1 MATGDEVHAHRSR
14 VSDVGQEPLKMLLPI
29 RGYDRVP
36 LVTLEEA
43 VEPLVRILP
52 EINDYVYV
60 AKQRCDE
67 DPADGLSQDESAA
80 IMLYSMEWIPREEC
94 LYSVLNTILRS
105 EDRRKLEPWFLYLKL
120 LLSGLTRLPSTRRF
134 VYRGVKMDLSKQ
146 YKPGKAIVWWA
157 FSSCTSTVGVLQNED
172 FLGQTGERT
181 MFTIEC
187 DSGKDISRHSYFRS
201 EEEILLPPGRQFE
214 VVASLQTGPDIH
226 VIQLKEV
233 TPPIVLLQP
242 VSLASNATKAT
253 SEVSKTNKLKANIDD
268 VKAKVGQMKI
278 VTEPMAATTKKSD
291 KSKPTQPNSTTLVLN
306 PKPKPQ
312 HSTFIP
318 NIPSNARWENNGI
331 IVAGGNG
338 SGDAENQL
346 EYPYDLHVDDDQ
358 TLYISDYGNNRIME
372 WKAGSKSGQVVAGGH
387 GRGARDDQLNTPR
400 GVILDNEMDA
410 LIICDAGNGRVTRWS
425 RQNRTNGE
433 TIINNVNCWG
443 LMMDNQRFLYVTDQ
457 VAVRRYDTE
466 EKNGIV
472 VAGENSG
479 GDGLNQLDRPDL
491 IFVDRDYS
499 IYVSEYCN
507 HRVMKWAKGAK
518 EGIIVAG
525 GRGEGNA
532 LTQLSNPTGVFVDQ
546 LETVYVVDFGNNRVM
561 RWCKGATQGSII
573 IGGKHLCGPRGL
585 SFDHYGNMYVVDCC
599 NYRVLR
605 FSIEK

>member
-43 VEPLVRILP
+43 VESLVRILP

-94 LYSVLNTILRS
+94 LYYVLNTILRS

-120 LLSGLTRLPSTRRF
+120 LISGLTRLPSTRRF

-146 YKPGKAIVWWA
+146 YKPGKPIVWWA

-233 TPPIVLLQP
+233 KPPIVLLQP
-242 VSLASNATKAT
+242 VSLTSNATKAI
-253 SEVSKTNKLKANIDD
+253 SEVSKTNKFKANIDD
-268 VKAKVGQMKI
+268 VNAKVGQMKI
-278 VTEPMAATTKKSD
+278 VTEPMTAMTKKSD
-291 KSKPTQPNSTTLVLN
+291 KSKSTQPKPTTLVLN

-318 NIPSNARWENNGI
+318 NIPSNTRWENNGI

-346 EYPYDLHVDDDQ
+346 EYPYDVYVDDDQ

-372 WKAGSKSGQVVAGGH
+372 WKADSKSGQVVAGGH
-387 GRGARDDQLNTPR
+387 GRGTQECQLNTPR
-400 GVILDNEMDA
+400 GVILDKEMDA

-425 RQNRTNGE
+425 RQNRTSGE

-457 VAVRRYDTE
+457 VAVRRYGTE

-499 IYVSEYCN
+499 VYVSEYYN

-561 RWCKGATQGSII
+561 RWCKGATEGSII

-605 FSIEK
+605 FSIKK

>member
-43 VEPLVRILP
+43 VESLVRILP

-94 LYSVLNTILRS
+94 LYYVLNTILRS

-120 LLSGLTRLPSTRRF
+120 LISGLTRLPSTRRF

-146 YKPGKAIVWWA
+146 YKPGKPIVWWA

-233 TPPIVLLQP
+233 KPPIVLLQP
-242 VSLASNATKAT
+242 VSLTSNATKA
-253 SEVSKTNKLKANIDD
+253 I
-268 VKAKVGQMKI
+268 
-278 VTEPMAATTKKSD
+278 SD
-291 KSKPTQPNSTTLVLN
+291 KSKSTQPKPTTLVLN

-318 NIPSNARWENNGI
+318 NIPSNTRWENNGI

-346 EYPYDLHVDDDQ
+346 EYPYDVYVDDDQ

-372 WKAGSKSGQVVAGGH
+372 WKADSKSGQVVAGGH
-387 GRGARDDQLNTPR
+387 GRGTQECQLNTPR
-400 GVILDNEMDA
+400 GVILDKEMDA

-425 RQNRTNGE
+425 RQNRTSGE

-457 VAVRRYDTE
+457 VAVRRYGTE

-499 IYVSEYCN
+499 VYVSEYYN

-561 RWCKGATQGSII
+561 RWCKGATEGSII

-605 FSIEK
+605 FSIKK

>member
-43 VEPLVRILP
+43 VESLVRILP

-94 LYSVLNTILRS
+94 LYYVLNTILRS

-120 LLSGLTRLPSTRRF
+120 LISGLTRLPSTRRF

-146 YKPGKAIVWWA
+146 YKPGKPIVWWA

-233 TPPIVLLQP
+233 KPPIVLLQP
-242 VSLASNATKAT
+242 VSLTSNATKA
-253 SEVSKTNKLKANIDD
+253 I
-268 VKAKVGQMKI
+268 
-278 VTEPMAATTKKSD
+278 SD
-291 KSKPTQPNSTTLVLN
+291 KSKSTQPKPTTLVLN

-318 NIPSNARWENNGI
+318 NIPSNTRWENNGI

-346 EYPYDLHVDDDQ
+346 EYPYDVYVDDDQ

-372 WKAGSKSGQVVAGGH
+372 WKADSKSGQVVAGGH
-387 GRGARDDQLNTPR
+387 GRGTQECQLNTPR
-400 GVILDNEMDA
+400 GVILDKEMDA

-425 RQNRTNGE
+425 RQNRTSGE

-457 VAVRRYDTE
+457 VAVRRYGTE

-499 IYVSEYCN
+499 VYVSEYYN

-561 RWCKGATQGSII
+561 RWCKGATEGSII

-585 SFDHYGNMYVVDCC
+585 SFDHYGN
-599 NYRVLR
+599 
-605 FSIEK
+605 

>member
-43 VEPLVRILP
+43 VESLVRILP

-94 LYSVLNTILRS
+94 LYYVLNTILRS

-120 LLSGLTRLPSTRRF
+120 LISGLTRLPSTRRF

-146 YKPGKAIVWWA
+146 YKPGKPIVWWA

-233 TPPIVLLQP
+233 KPPIVLLQP
-242 VSLASNATKAT
+242 VSLTSNATKA
-253 SEVSKTNKLKANIDD
+253 I
-268 VKAKVGQMKI
+268 
-278 VTEPMAATTKKSD
+278 SD
-291 KSKPTQPNSTTLVLN
+291 KSKSTQPKPTTLVLN

-318 NIPSNARWENNGI
+318 NIPSNTRWENNGI

-346 EYPYDLHVDDDQ
+346 EYPYDVYVDDDQ

-372 WKAGSKSGQVVAGGH
+372 WKADSKSGQVVAGGH
-387 GRGARDDQLNTPR
+387 GRGTQECQLNTPR
-400 GVILDNEMDA
+400 GVILDKEMDA

-425 RQNRTNGE
+425 RQNRT
-433 TIINNVNCWG
+433 
-443 LMMDNQRFLYVTDQ
+443 
-457 VAVRRYDTE
+457 
-466 EKNGIV
+466 
-472 VAGENSG
+472 
-479 GDGLNQLDRPDL
+479 
-491 IFVDRDYS
+491 
-499 IYVSEYCN
+499 
-507 HRVMKWAKGAK
+507 
-518 EGIIVAG
+518 
-525 GRGEGNA
+525 
-532 LTQLSNPTGVFVDQ
+532 
-546 LETVYVVDFGNNRVM
+546 
-561 RWCKGATQGSII
+561 
-573 IGGKHLCGPRGL
+573 
-585 SFDHYGNMYVVDCC
+585 
-599 NYRVLR
+599 
-605 FSIEK
+605 

>member
-43 VEPLVRILP
+43 VESLVRILP

-94 LYSVLNTILRS
+94 LYYVLNTILRS

-120 LLSGLTRLPSTRRF
+120 LISGLTRLPSTRRF

-146 YKPGKAIVWWA
+146 YKPGKPIVWWA

-233 TPPIVLLQP
+233 KPPIVLLQP
-242 VSLASNATKAT
+242 VSLTSNATKA
-253 SEVSKTNKLKANIDD
+253 I
-268 VKAKVGQMKI
+268 
-278 VTEPMAATTKKSD
+278 SD
-291 KSKPTQPNSTTLVLN
+291 KSKSTQPKPTTLVLN

-318 NIPSNARWENNGI
+318 NISSNTRWENNGI

-346 EYPYDLHVDDDQ
+346 EYPYDVYVDDDQ

-387 GRGARDDQLNTPR
+387 GRGTQECQLNTPR
-400 GVILDNEMDA
+400 GVILDKEMDA

-425 RQNRTNGE
+425 RQNRTSGE

-457 VAVRRYDTE
+457 VAVRRYGTE

-499 IYVSEYCN
+499 VYVSEYYN

-532 LTQLSNPTGVFVDQ
+532 LTQLSNPTGVFVDL

-561 RWCKGATQGSII
+561 RWCKGATEGSII

-605 FSIEK
+605 FSIKK